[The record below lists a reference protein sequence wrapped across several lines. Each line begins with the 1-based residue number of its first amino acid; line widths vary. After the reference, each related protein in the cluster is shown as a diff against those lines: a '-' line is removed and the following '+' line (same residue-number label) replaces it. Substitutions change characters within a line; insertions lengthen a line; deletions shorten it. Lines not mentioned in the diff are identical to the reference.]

1 MKIKMKSDCNG
12 IPKFN
17 SHSGFSRDHWSQL
30 NAGKEVSVDSIPSLA
45 AKFVEEVKAKVN
57 NYGWTKSIISTQ

>member
-1 MKIKMKSDCNG
+1 MKIKKKSDCNG

-30 NAGKEVSVDSIPSLA
+30 NAGKEVSVDSIPELA
-45 AKFVEEVKAKVN
+45 VIFVEEVKSK
-57 NYGWTKSIISTQ
+57 GK